1 MNNKQILDNAPEGA
15 THVLFQSLDNI
26 YIKFDVHTQGR
37 LYCKH
42 KEGWRLAT
50 HVFYARL
57 RSLSEIS
64 EIESLREQLK
74 TAKADGLIHF
84 TKSEIKLPKH
94 TKSQLFSNGYSTGV
108 NDVIEAAVNYANKI
122 KEQGE

>member
-57 RSLSEIS
+57 RSLSDLRRIV
-64 EIESLREQLK
+64 EIEAQLEMAKEKNYTLTK
-74 TAKADGLIHF
+74 TYNNLFDSYQYLEDEMI
-84 TKSEIKLPKH
+84 EIKG
-94 TKSQLFSNGYSTGV
+94 QQ
-108 NDVIEAAVNYANKI
+108 AQ
-122 KEQGE
+122 EQGE